1 MIKTT
6 RTFVLHTAHRPSL
19 CSRKPLLGEM
29 RRGSTAMLQPRNSSQ
44 PKILANPTGIPN
56 QPAECVQQGP
66 WSLCEELLK
75 HLLLLSTALG
85 VTLNGFMEHA
95 SALASQ

>member
-1 MIKTT
+1 MIQTT
-6 RTFVLHTAHRPSL
+6 RTFVLHAAHRPSL

-29 RRGSTAMLQPRNSSQ
+29 CHGSTALLPPRNSSQ
-44 PKILANPTGIPN
+44 RKILANPTGIPN

-66 WSLCEELLK
+66 RGLCEELLK

-85 VTLNGFMEHA
+85 VTLNGFMERA